1 MARMEITGW
10 DGLLNS
16 MESRAQGVDE
26 RVARALS
33 LSAQALRD
41 ALIEQEERRFK
52 APSGELGS
60 LIPESPQVMRDGSSA
75 YVELYP
81 TGSYLGT
88 KAVTPRR
95 AEEVGFV
102 LEYGHGTV
110 PPNPWNKRARKKAEK
125 TINSIIEQEMKMT

>member
-1 MARMEITGW
+1 MARMEIAGW

-26 RVARALS
+26 RVARALQ
-33 LSAQALRD
+33 LSADALRE

-60 LIPESPQVMRDGSSA
+60 LIPERPETVRTGSET
-75 YVELYP
+75 YVEVYP
-81 TGSYLGT
+81 TGSYMGT

-102 LEYGHGTV
+102 LEYGHGQV

-125 TINSIIEQEMKMT
+125 QINTIIEQELRIQ